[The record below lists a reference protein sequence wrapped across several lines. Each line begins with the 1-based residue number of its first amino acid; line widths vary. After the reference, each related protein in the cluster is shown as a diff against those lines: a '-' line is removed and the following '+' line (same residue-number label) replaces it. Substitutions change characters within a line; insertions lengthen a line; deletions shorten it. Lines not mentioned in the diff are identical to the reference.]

1 MNAVWPWLLA
11 LGLGFFFGLAFEEF
25 YARVGQAR
33 PGGIRSF
40 PLLALLGGALWRLDP
55 DPPWLL
61 AAGLL
66 VLGSWLALYYGRH
79 SGERDSEGQPN
90 VGLVVPVCNL
100 LAFLLGPLALAA
112 PVFVP
117 VGATVAAVMLLTA
130 RTELHALARRI
141 ELAEIVNA
149 GRFLLITGLVLPL
162 LPDRPVTTL
171 SAITPHE
178 AWLALVAVS
187 AISYAG
193 YLLRRYVVPAEAGL
207 LTAVLGGLWSA
218 TATAV
223 VLARAARAPA
233 PPRGLGAGLLL
244 ANAIMYPR
252 LLVVTALF
260 DPGLAAWLAV
270 PLLGLGLLGALPA
283 LGLWWWGKAGAR
295 DGATPPPGGNPLS
308 LGTAAGFAALFVA
321 VSLAVGLVLRR
332 FGAPGLMVLAGLV
345 GVTDINPFVLSLAQH
360 GATGLSAPLRAEA
373 VLLAAASNTVF
384 QAIYAAAFSRLRVG
398 AAPLAGLLALAA
410 AGVTAGLALG

>member
-1 MNAVWPWLLA
+1 MNALWPWLLA

-25 YARVGQAR
+25 YARAGQSR

-61 AAGLL
+61 LAGLL
-66 VLGSWLALYYGRH
+66 VLGSWLALYYARH
-79 SGERDSEGQPN
+79 SAERDSEGQPN

-141 ELAEIVNA
+141 ELGEIVNA

-162 LPDRPVTTL
+162 LPDRPVSSL
-171 SAITPHE
+171 SAITPHQ

-193 YLLRRYVVPAEAGL
+193 YLLGRYVVPAEAGL
-207 LTAVLGGLWSA
+207 LTALLGGLWSA

-223 VLARAARAPA
+223 VLARAARAA
-233 PPRGLGAGLLL
+233 VPPRGTGAGLVL
-244 ANAIMYPR
+244 ANAVMYPR
-252 LLVVTALF
+252 LLAVTAVF
-260 DPGLAAWLAV
+260 DPGLAASLAV

-283 LGLWWWGKAGAR
+283 LGWWWRAAPQPR
-295 DGATPPPGGNPLS
+295 DGAPPQPWGNPLS
-308 LGTAAGFAALFVA
+308 LATAAGFAALFVA

-360 GATGLSAPLRAEA
+360 GAAGLSVPLRAEA

-384 QAIYAAAFSRLRVG
+384 QGIYAAAFSRLRVG
-398 AAPLAGLLALAA
+398 AVPLIWLLVLAGAGVAA
-410 AGVTAGLALG
+410 AVR